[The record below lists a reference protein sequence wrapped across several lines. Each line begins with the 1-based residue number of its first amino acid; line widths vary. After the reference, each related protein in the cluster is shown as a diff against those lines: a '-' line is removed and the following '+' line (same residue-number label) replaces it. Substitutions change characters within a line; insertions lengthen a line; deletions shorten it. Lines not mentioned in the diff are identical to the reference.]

1 MIILMNSQIN
11 NHHEKW
17 KLNYFPPQGG
27 KYSAYLLIDKEE
39 LNISILENKNTK
51 TIKIKKCEISSI
63 VERGSV
69 INKSVIISIRGQI
82 HKFTSYFMDTKK
94 FIDVIK

>member
-11 NHHEKW
+11 NQHEKW
-17 KLNYFPPQGG
+17 KLNYFPPEGG
-27 KYSAYLLIDKEE
+27 KYSANLLIDNEE
-39 LNISILENKNTK
+39 LNILMLDNKNTK

-63 VERGSV
+63 VERGSLV
-69 INKSVIISIRGQI
+69 NKSVTISIRGQI

-94 FIDVIK
+94 FIAGIK